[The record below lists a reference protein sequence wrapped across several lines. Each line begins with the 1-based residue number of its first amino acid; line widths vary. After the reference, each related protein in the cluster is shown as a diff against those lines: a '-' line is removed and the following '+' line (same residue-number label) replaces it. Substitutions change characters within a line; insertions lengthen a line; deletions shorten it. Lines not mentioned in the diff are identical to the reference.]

1 MSDGIPCDSIES
13 DNILPVNTS
22 NTDYVEPVLDLFIAD
37 LRADG
42 TEKYVAGYADVS
54 ATRPSRLPSNL
65 IASSSRAFRVADPTL
80 SSPPHTRFP
89 QRVRK
94 PS

>member
-42 TEKYVAGYADVS
+42 TEKYVAGYAD
-54 ATRPSRLPSNL
+54 
-65 IASSSRAFRVADPTL
+65 
-80 SSPPHTRFP
+80 
-89 QRVRK
+89 RVRK